1 MVSGEE
7 DRERG
12 EGTLAWRLTRSA
24 WPPPCNARSA
34 ARDDVELDV
43 DGLQHT
49 LQGCER
55 CGFELDLADRSAPRL
70 GGADLLG
77 LGVTGLALFALL
89 AIASSLDEFAKMAG
103 DFGSE
108 LPALTRA
115 TLRYQLPLPFLLAS
129 GLVAGV
135 GAWRTAKELSRGRV
149 LLWLGCALAVA
160 GAVVCALGL
169 YLPVFEI
176 AGQLQEE

>member
-1 MVSGEE
+1 MAAHEV
-7 DRERG
+7 R
-12 EGTLAWRLTRSA
+12 LAAALQCPKCRS
-24 WPPPCNARSA
+24 PMTSR
-34 ARDDVELDV
+34 LDV

-49 LQGCER
+49 VHARCER